1 MNMRKLFLSLPAA
14 ALLGAVS
21 LPARAADAPK
31 VDFAKQ
37 VQPILAENC
46 YKCHGPE
53 KQKGK
58 LRLDTL
64 EGFTKG
70 GKDGKGFSAGPPEE
84 NQGYLGP
91 GPPAGHDDIMPPEDD
106 GAKPLPRDKTDLIGQ
121 WIMQGASFGD

>member
-21 LPARAADAPK
+21 LPARAAGAPN

-70 GKDGKGFSAGPPEE
+70 GKDGKAFTAGAPEESPLYLRVVLPTGHDDLMPPEE
-84 NQGYLGP
+84 GG
-91 GPPAGHDDIMPPEDD
+91 G
-106 GAKPLPRDKTDLIGQ
+106 KPLGRD
-121 WIMQGASFGD
+121 